1 MTHDGPGMQVVL
13 PGVMRYSEPVAG
25 AHLSGPAEVP
35 SARFH

>member
-1 MTHDGPGMQVVL
+1 MTHGAPGMQVVL
-13 PGVMRYSEPVAG
+13 PGVMRYSEPVPG